1 MNRLLLALVLI
12 LGACVCVTGCTGNSP
27 TNDKAKQDGKDTS
40 QAKKDKEKEPEDKV
54 KVFAE
59 VASNP
64 KASFADRKE
73 AVELL
78 GRMGPKAKTAVPNL
92 VKAFQDESIPESSQ
106 LKIAVATSLGQL
118 GSDAKDAVPAFVA
131 ELKKWKPA
139 LRDDEVPSPLKAST
153 PNEFS
158 RSLADSLAWNEYRPV
173 CLTTADALWLID
185 KNAAA
190 PNLVPILIAVIRYEE
205 NAQVQVLALNRLAE
219 IGPQA
224 KAAVPIILPR
234 RASAS
239 AEVRA
244 AAENALKK
252 IDPSKLQDK

>member
-1 MNRLLLALVLI
+1 MNKPLLALVLVLVASI
-12 LGACVCVTGCTGNSP
+12 CLTGCTGNNS
-27 TNDKAKQDGKDTS
+27 TNDKAKQDGKDKA
-40 QAKKDKEKEPEDKV
+40 QAKKEKEPEDKV

-64 KASFADRKE
+64 KTAFRDRKE

-78 GRMGPKAKTAVPNL
+78 GSMGPKAKNAVPNL

-106 LKIAVATSLGQL
+106 LKIAVAKALGRL
-118 GSDAKDAVPAFVA
+118 GPDAKEAVPALVA

-153 PNEFS
+153 PNELS

-205 NAQVQVLALNRLAE
+205 NTQVQVLALNRLGE

-224 KAAVPIILPR
+224 KAAVPVILPR
-234 RASAS
+234 RNSAS
-239 AEVRA
+239 ADVRI
-244 AAENALKK
+244 AAEEALKK
-252 IDPSKLQDK
+252 IDPSAMSGGK